1 VTAAIAANLERTQM
15 SRITRV
21 VVALGLAGAS
31 LVAGAGVAPSADAA
45 GATQVSGVGLPGAP
59 PAPPC
64 DEPAYAGAD
73 YTLVMTGDLVGCV
86 YGFITEARF
95 HESSGTYHEIADE
108 VFVGTYFGRPGTFGM
123 TENFSAKYDLTTGA
137 ELFGRCQHPIVKG
150 SGTGGF
156 VGVSGRLD
164 FKDDVVNV
172 LFPYRGHLSF

>member
-1 VTAAIAANLERTQM
+1 M

-21 VVALGLAGAS
+21 AVALGLAGAS
-31 LVAGAGVAPSADAA
+31 LVAGVAPSAGAA
-45 GATQVSGVGLPGAP
+45 GATQVSGVGRPGAP

-108 VFVGTYFGRPGTFGM
+108 VFVGTYSGRTGTFGM

-137 ELFGRCQHPIVKG
+137 ELFGRCQHPIVKD
-150 SGTGGF
+150 SGKEGF

-172 LFPYRGHLSF
+172 LFPYRGHLKF